1 MSDND
6 NPFSRFTGSNPLMPT
21 PGRVVGPPARTAPQ
35 PAGLP
40 PFQLHHA
47 RMALANTSQE
57 DMIRKRDTSGNEMNK
72 LAQIANAPENNR
84 ADIAAYIGKLTR
96 TGQVK
101 PEEAAMILHALPED
115 QDGIRQ
121 WARTMFN
128 AVMHAGIHAH
138 AAFPRAIFPG
148 PDVAAQSWPPS
159 PSVDELGEDNE

>member
-1 MSDND
+1 
-6 NPFSRFTGSNPLMPT
+6 
-21 PGRVVGPPARTAPQ
+21 
-35 PAGLP
+35 
-40 PFQLHHA
+40 
-47 RMALANTSQE
+47 MALANTSQE

-138 AAFPRAIFPG
+138 AAYPRELFPAG
-148 PDVAAQSWPPS
+148 NGNGAAQPAAP
-159 PSVDELGEDNE
+159 EGTDNE